1 MNWVD
6 IDIFPP
12 LIANLLHLLAAL
24 TNNGMGSS
32 S

>member
-12 LIANLLHLLAAL
+12 LIANLLHLLADL
-24 TNNGMGSS
+24 TNNGTGS
-32 S
+32 